1 MVFLTRHRWY
11 LSLLILSGCSINS
24 FENSYISA
32 NKKMSIQTFEVN
44 DLVLENKESFAIF
57 QINKNNHFSAEI
69 NSVSDFQE
77 KWQTSTGKFFTMQN
91 GKIIKTIGLDNDFK
105 IIFYS
110 ALSSLEGN
118 YNGYIRFSNPDSGFL
133 EIKSNFKRI
142 ENFSIKNNYK
152 NVTMIEETFSVDS
165 IGWSGQNYYWFD
177 KDSKLIKSIQYINPF
192 NDKIFF
198 EIKK

>member
-1 MVFLTRHRWY
+1 MVFLTRHRLY

-32 NKKMSIQTFEVN
+32 NKKISFKTFEFN
-44 DLVLENKESFAIF
+44 DLALDNKEPYAIF
-57 QINKNNHFSAEI
+57 QINKNNQFFAEI
-69 NSVSDFQE
+69 KSVSGFQE
-77 KWQTSTGKFFTMQN
+77 KWQTSTGKVLTMQN
-91 GKIIKTIGLDNDFK
+91 NKIVKTSGLDNDFK

-177 KDSKLIKSIQYINPF
+177 KDSKLIKSIQYINPY
-192 NDKIFF
+192 NEKIFF